1 MLRRFVLA
9 VLFLAALPME
19 AGAQQPGG
27 QQPGGAPQSAQS
39 FLQSIYDPYLKP
51 DFKGQPYNEAAR
63 FFAPDLARAMER
75 DRRQAS
81 QRKEPPTLNGD
92 PFVDAQEWKIT
103 NLVIRAS
110 GKGDAA
116 TGTISF
122 DNLGKPQRLAVSM
135 IRVAGDWRFTD
146 ITGASGSLRALFKL
160 RQ

>member
-9 VLFLAALPME
+9 ALFLAMLPLE
-19 AGAQQPGG
+19 AGAQQPGA
-27 QQPGGAPQSAQS
+27 QKPGAAPQSAQS

-51 DFKGQPYNEAAR
+51 DFKGLPYTEAAR
-63 FFAPDLARAMER
+63 FFAPDLARAVDR
-75 DRRQAS
+75 DMGQAK
-81 QRKEPPTLNGD
+81 QRNEPPTLNGD

-116 TGTISF
+116 TGVVTF
-122 DNLGKPQRLAVSM
+122 DNFGKPQRLSVSL
-135 IRVAGDWRFTD
+135 IRMAGDWRFTD